1 MHVGAHVHDPCC
13 NACPLA
19 ARASACVPELRGPHH
34 RLQVRLR
41 AGELRTSL
49 VEVVNGLSL
58 APERLQW
65 EDVLKQYAAINYQA

>member
-1 MHVGAHVHDPCC
+1 M
-13 NACPLA
+13 
-19 ARASACVPELRGPHH
+19 
-34 RLQVRLR
+34 QVRLR